1 MGRWLLSIACSFCSL
16 MAALVSGGG
25 CLWRWLFGGRGQ
37 LFSSWEQWEQWLHLE
52 ASVEAGETTG
62 AKGLDIPFLNLL
74 HGKRSQELA
83 LDLEVQLK
91 WDEVPCCRCPWPRFL
106 KMRRALLELLLVE
119 VKSITPAWQTLYDS
133 SANGLRLCFVK
144 DARYRQVFFCFPS
157 ALADAGESISGLCVC
172 LSKAEFD

>member
-1 MGRWLLSIACSFCSL
+1 M
-16 MAALVSGGG
+16 
-25 CLWRWLFGGRGQ
+25 
-37 LFSSWEQWEQWLHLE
+37 
-52 ASVEAGETTG
+52 EAGETTG

-119 VKSITPAWQTLYDS
+119 VKSITPAWQTLYNS

-157 ALADAGESISGLCVC
+157 ALADAGESISRLCVC